1 MRSYHRRW
9 LSAACA
15 VIALTSGSLV
25 VTATSAAAATPTI
38 SGFTPLIGPVGTP
51 LTISGTGFTGATSVQ
66 FGLVSATFAVV
77 SDTTINATV
86 PNNAVRSTISV
97 HTPSGNVVSIH
108 KFFKVTPT
116 VGGSSPAFGSAG
128 TTVTITGSAFT
139 TATKVTF
146 NGMAAPLNSVSYSQI
161 TTTVPSGA
169 TTGPMG
175 VTTKWGTGTSSGPF
189 SIGPVFSVTSYG
201 AVGNDTGDNTAA
213 FASAIAAAQ
222 AAGGGIVSVPAGTYL
237 FVTGAPASIQIDGTV
252 PITFA
257 GAGRATTK
265 LVEFTRRKD
274 LLSVKCDG
282 TIVEDLSFD
291 TVTNSGGHG
300 LGDGANNTTVER
312 IQINSGTLAFGIYYP
327 GPPGALPG
335 NGLYSTGNV
344 INDVILNDEIKS
356 DGFSFSFQKNGA
368 VSNVVHTGSRISL
381 YGDSFVTVTNYHY
394 TPGAFGATAGWV
406 ISTPCDHITITNFV
420 TSGQGGQINNA
431 PSTARVNQSI
441 TINGERMTGGPTFR
455 MIIGDVQGLLIENSA
470 LDAIMITPS
479 IIAQGTVTSTTY
491 TSVTNKPQKGA
502 LDEVTFS

>member
-9 LSAACA
+9 LA
-15 VIALTSGSLV
+15 IALSVMALAGGSLV
-25 VTATSAAAATPTI
+25 GSATSAAAASPTI
-38 SGFTPLIGPVGTP
+38 STFTPSAGPVGTP
-51 LTISGTGFTGATSVQ
+51 ITVSGSGFTGTTSVQ

-97 HTPSGNVVSIH
+97 HTPSGTAISRH
-108 KFFKVTPT
+108 KYFKVTPT
-116 VGGSSPAFGSAG
+116 VAGTAPAFGPVG
-128 TTVTITGSAFT
+128 TSVTINGSAFT

-146 NGMAAPLNSVSYSQI
+146 NGVTATLKTVSYSQI

-169 TTGPMG
+169 TTGNVA
-175 VTTKWGTGTSSGPF
+175 VTTSWGTGTSSGPF
-189 SIGPVFSVTSYG
+189 SIGTVFSVTSYG
-201 AVGNDTGDNTAA
+201 AIGNDTGDNTPA
-213 FASAIAAAQ
+213 FSAAIAAAQ
-222 AAGGGIVSVPAGTYL
+222 GAGGGIVSVPAGTYL
-237 FVTGAPASIQIDGTV
+237 FVTGSPASIQIDGTV

-282 TIVEDLSFD
+282 TVVEDLAFD

-368 VSNVVHTGSRISL
+368 VSNIVHTGSRISL
-381 YGDSFVTVTNYHY
+381 YGDSYVTVTNYKY
-394 TPGAFGATAGWV
+394 TPGNFGATAGWV

-420 TSGQGGQINNA
+420 SSGQGGQINNA
-431 PSTARVNQSI
+431 PNTARVNQSI

-455 MIIGDVQGLLIENSA
+455 MIIGDVQGLLVENSA
-470 LDAIMITPS
+470 LDAIIISPS

-491 TSVTNKPQKGA
+491 TSVTNKPHSGA
-502 LDEVTFS
+502 VDQVVFQ